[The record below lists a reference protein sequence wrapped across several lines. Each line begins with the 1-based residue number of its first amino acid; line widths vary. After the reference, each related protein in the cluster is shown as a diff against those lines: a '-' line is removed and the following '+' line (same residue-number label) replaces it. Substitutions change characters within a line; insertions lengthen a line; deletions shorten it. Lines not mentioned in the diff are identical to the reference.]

1 MARKS
6 RRSRR
11 SRRRSRRSRG
21 GKQISKAEV
30 KSIGKMA
37 TRTQKDA
44 LAAQA
49 KASKA
54 MQDAQALKVKSLATG
69 IPSLCKNPFMK
80 NHPKCMKK
88 LQAAKSAAGQV
99 ATAAKGVKA
108 KAASLQKK
116 INQGGLAVPQAG
128 GRRKGRRTRRK
139 SRKSRRKSRRSRR
152 RSSRRRSRRNRRR

>member
-1 MARKS
+1 M
-6 RRSRR
+6 
-11 SRRRSRRSRG
+11 
-21 GKQISKAEV
+21 
-30 KSIGKMA
+30 GKMA
-37 TRTQKDA
+37 ARTQKDA
-44 LAAQA
+44 LAAQS

-54 MQDAQALKVKSLATG
+54 MQDAQALKARSLATG
-69 IPSLCKNPFMK
+69 VPALCKNPFMK

-108 KAASLQKK
+108 KAAALQKK

-128 GRRKGRRTRRK
+128 GRSKRRRTRRRRK

-152 RSSRRRSRRNRRR
+152 RSSRRRSRRRRR